1 MAASQTVCVVVDDRE
16 SAGAVLAALRGHEGI
31 ETRVARLPLGDYLV
45 DDAWLFERKTLPDLV
60 ASIKDGRLFAQGLRL
75 AQAPLR
81 TAVILEGSTRDLA
94 ECRMRR
100 EAIQGALVALTLFL
114 GIPLLRSLDP
124 AETARLMLF
133 AARQGRA
140 FAAGSLPRKGR
151 RPRGKARVQS
161 RILQGLPGIG
171 PARAKRLLERFGTIE
186 SVMAAPADEL
196 AEVPGIGQ
204 ETAAAIRWAVAE
216 ATATYDLADLSS

>member
-1 MAASQTVCVVVDDRE
+1 MA
-16 SAGAVLAALRGHEGI
+16 
-31 ETRVARLPLGDYLV
+31 
-45 DDAWLFERKTLPDLV
+45 
-60 ASIKDGRLFAQGLRL
+60 
-75 AQAPLR
+75 
-81 TAVILEGSTRDLA
+81 
-94 ECRMRR
+94 
-100 EAIQGALVALTLFL
+100 
-114 GIPLLRSLDP
+114 